1 METSGTVLQIAP
13 VLPEDARQQ
22 AWALAEAGLLWRL
35 VTTWVPCQ
43 ERPWPAW
50 TSPFFQPLARRRPS
64 PVARKYLNRV
74 PMGDLLEQI
83 IRWSGGSPIDAVDRR
98 FAAVDRA
105 AARWVYAP
113 TQIVVAREDGC
124 LRAFHRARME
134 GIRCVYDLPTA
145 HHKTVSQLLLRE
157 MDLFPGVC
165 TVCLDQRD
173 FAEDRA
179 ARKDAELALADQV
192 LCPSNFVRQSLLSAG
207 VSAEK
212 IHVLPFAAEP
222 QWLARD
228 GDSRE
233 PMFLYVGQIS
243 LRKGVHRL
251 LLAWKRLKAY
261 RTHRLRLIGA
271 MHLSPKFTRDFSGLY
286 EYMPPIPRNQLPIQY
301 GRAQA
306 LLLNSLAEGFAMV
319 IPEALS
325 CGTAVLVSRN
335 SGAEG
340 FVADGR
346 EGRLFPFDDDEALMA
361 VLDWALRH
369 PTELAEM
376 GRRAH
381 LKAAEW
387 TWPDYRRAFAAWIQS
402 VQDNN
407 RRGVGSM
414 CKDRNGSAVG

>member
-13 VLPEDARQQ
+13 VLPVDARQQ
-22 AWALAEAGLLWRL
+22 AFALAQAGLLRRL
-35 VTTWVPCQ
+35 VTTWVPSR
-43 ERPWPAW
+43 ERPWPVWA
-50 TSPFFQPLARRRPS
+50 SPFLQPLARRRPS
-64 PVARKYLNRV
+64 PVIGKYLHRV
-74 PMGDLLEQI
+74 LMGDLI
-83 IRWSGGSPIDAVDRR
+83 DRITRWSGGSPIDAIDRR

-105 AARWVYAP
+105 AARRAHAP
-113 TQIVVAREDGC
+113 TRIVVAREDGC
-124 LRAFHRARME
+124 LRAFRRARME
-134 GIRCVYDLPTA
+134 GILCVYDLPTA
-145 HHKTVSQLLLRE
+145 HYKTVCQLLQRE

-165 TVCLDQRD
+165 TVSLDQRD
-173 FAEDRA
+173 FAADRT
-179 ARKDAELALADQV
+179 ARKDAELALADQI
-192 LCPSNFVRQSLLSAG
+192 LCPSNFVRQSLLAAG
-207 VSAEK
+207 VSAEE

-228 GDSRE
+228 GRSRE

-251 LLAWKRLKAY
+251 LLAWKQLKAY
-261 RTHRLRLIGA
+261 RTHRLRLVGT

-286 EYMPPIPRNQLPIQY
+286 EYIPPIPRNQLPIQY
-301 GRAQA
+301 MQAQA

-319 IPEALS
+319 IPEAMS

-346 EGRLFPFDDDEALMA
+346 EGRLFPFDDDEALKA
-361 VLDWALRH
+361 VLDWALSH

-376 GRRAH
+376 GRRAR

-387 TWPDYRRAFAAWIQS
+387 TWPDYRRAFAGWIQS
-402 VQDNN
+402 VQDKT
-407 RRGVGSM
+407 RRGAGSVR
-414 CKDRNGSAVG
+414 KDHNGSAVG